1 MKVSSLLENKY
12 LRDLIKEEII
22 EYVG

>member
-12 LRDLIKEEII
+12 FRDLIEEEII

>member
-1 MKVSSLLENKY
+1 MKVSSLIENKY
-12 LRDLIKEEII
+12 FKDLIEEEII